1 MWKSI
6 YDSFLQ
12 LMTVSWAE
20 FIKKNK
26 STGSAVRDN
35 FRINIYPEIG
45 LYLIAI
51 SLALTLFYYYYLNL
65 RFGKYYKQRAWFVI
79 LTVNSLIVGTITYL
93 RADKLL
99 DNPVIDVSKHLL
111 WISLINAIYAAIL
124 FFIISLIIKW
134 SSPMGKRTPF

>member
-20 FIKKNK
+20 FIRINK
-26 STGSAVRDN
+26 STGRIVRDN
-35 FRINIYPEIG
+35 FQSKVYPEIG

-51 SLALTLFYYYYLNL
+51 TLVLSLFYYYYLNF
-65 RFGKYYKQRAWFVI
+65 RFGKYYKKRAWVVI
-79 LTVNSLIVGTITYL
+79 LILNSSVVGIVTYL
-93 RADKLL
+93 RANNLL

-111 WISLINAIYAAIL
+111 WISLINALYAAIL
-124 FFIISLIIKW
+124 FFIFSLIIKW
-134 SSPMGKRTPF
+134 KSPMGKRTPF